1 MLGLMLT
8 IVLAAAPAV
17 GPSTATKAAKGAKTA
32 PAAKSATP
40 PAAASSPTSPAQ
52 PKPAG
57 AAAPAS
63 ADPDAQ
69 RVITDHDAA
78 REALGA
84 SAAPRPTRAQ
94 AVRVAVY
101 DFESQSI
108 SSNVASVASASLLAE
123 VRKLQGVSAIGMSEI
138 RDMLSHEAEKQMLGC
153 EGTESCLAEIAGAL
167 GVDELVS
174 GKLTRA
180 DTGQLFVLR
189 RLDQRRARIAGSI
202 TQNLVA
208 GSGEEVLAAI
218 GPAVEKLYPEYPLR
232 AGTERGVAKALALR
246 LSPPPLPTWSFWTVS
261 GSAVAAAAVGTALG
275 LLARDAQREYD
286 NLGQQARTAAIDGA
300 SLASVGDRAHSRAL
314 QANIAFG
321 TAGALALTAA
331 VMSFFT
337 DWNHYREAAVTP

>member
-1 MLGLMLT
+1 MYGLALF
-8 IVLAAAPAV
+8 L
-17 GPSTATKAAKGAKTA
+17 SLFL
-32 PAAKSATP
+32 
-40 PAAASSPTSPAQ
+40 
-52 PKPAG
+52 
-57 AAAPAS
+57 AAPAS
-63 ADPDAQ
+63 AATASKKATKAVKTAPAKSTPAEAAPAPAQPQPAPTPADADAQ
-69 RVITDHDAA
+69 RVMTDHEAA
-78 REALGA
+78 RESLAP
-84 SAAPRPTRAQ
+84 STAARPGRSQ

-101 DFESQSI
+101 DFESQAI
-108 SSNVASVASASLLAE
+108 SPNVASVASASLLAE

-189 RLDQRRARIAGSI
+189 RLDQRRARIAGSV

-218 GPAVEKLYPEYPLR
+218 GPAVEKLYPDYPLR

-246 LSPPPLPTWSFWTVS
+246 LSPPPLPTWSFWGVS
-261 GSAVAAAAVGTALG
+261 GAAVVAVGAGTVLG

-286 NLGQQARTAAIDGA
+286 NLGTQAQSATIDGA
-300 SLASVGDRAHSRAL
+300 SLNSVGSRAKSRAL

-321 TAGALALTAA
+321 TAGALVLTAA

-337 DWNHYREAAVTP
+337 DWNHYRDAPAAGN

>member
-1 MLGLMLT
+1 MLGLVLT
-8 IVLAAAPAV
+8 LVLGVAPAA
-17 GPSTATKAAKGAKTA
+17 GPSKAVKGGKAAKTA

-40 PAAASSPTSPAQ
+40 PAAAPVSPPAPAQ
-52 PKPAG
+52 PQP

-63 ADPDAQ
+63 ADPDVQ
-69 RVITDHDAA
+69 RVITDHEAA

-84 SAAPRPTRAQ
+84 PAAPRPTRAQ

-101 DFESQSI
+101 DFEAQAI
-108 SSNVASVASASLLAE
+108 ASNVASVASASLLAE

-153 EGTESCLAEIAGAL
+153 EGTESCLAELAGAL

-261 GSAVAAAAVGTALG
+261 GGAVAAAAVGTVFG
-275 LLARDAQREYD
+275 LLARDAQREYQ
-286 NLGQQARTAAIDGA
+286 NLGQQARTVAIDGP
-300 SLASVGDRAHSRAL
+300 SLASVGDRANSRAL

-321 TAGALALTAA
+321 TAGVLALTAG

-337 DWNHYREAAVTP
+337 DWNHYREAAATP

>member
-1 MLGLMLT
+1 MLGLALSV
-8 IVLAAAPAV
+8 ILSVAPAV
-17 GPSTATKAAKGAKTA
+17 GPTKPAK
-32 PAAKSATP
+32 AAKSATP
-40 PAAASSPTSPAQ
+40 AVTKKAPPPPPAPAQPQPAAASPALD
-52 PKPAG
+52 A
-57 AAAPAS
+57 
-63 ADPDAQ
+63 DAQ
-69 RVITDHDAA
+69 RVITDHEAA
-78 REALGA
+78 REVLGA
-84 SAAPRPTRAQ
+84 SAAPRPTRSQ

-101 DFESQSI
+101 DFESQAI
-108 SSNVASVASASLLAE
+108 SPNVASVASASLLAE

-174 GKLTRA
+174 GRLTRA

-189 RLDQRRARIAGSI
+189 RLDQRRARIAGSV

-218 GPAVEKLYPEYPLR
+218 GPAVEKLFPDYPVR

-246 LSPPPLPTWSFWTVS
+246 LSPPPLPTWSFWSVS
-261 GSAVAAAAVGTALG
+261 GGAVAAAAVGTALG

-286 NLGQQARTAAIDGA
+286 NLGQQARSAPIDGGA
-300 SLASVGDRAHSRAL
+300 LATVGDRAHSRAL

-337 DWNHYREAAVTP
+337 DWHHYREAAAEPP